1 MADDLELLVRSIEGE
16 GPSPD
21 FVADLRNQIVAEAS
35 TPSVAADDESV
46 VVVDLRPD
54 VKERPMTN
62 PRLALA
68 GLAAAVIVMIVG
80 FVTLRDAADED
91 SLATMNEPDD
101 STTITTTATRPTTTQ
116 PSSIEAPVVTTG
128 ECGLAVAS
136 TVADDGSAVTF
147 DVTSDPA
154 CAGEIVELEA
164 NGSIQGIPILRL
176 LTLDSTGEQSV
187 TDQLVGS
194 RKAAQSWS
202 VQLALADSDSVAAT
216 GEFTVEGVCDLR
228 ASADLQVSHLIE
240 TNELN
245 IVLTVDPLCAGTE
258 FAFDRDG
265 GIIGT
270 ARPGGWDTWTVD
282 ENGRI
287 DFTRPLLDPGPFVTI
302 EAMPAGGTILSE
314 VVAQVT
320 LDVSG

>member
-1 MADDLELLVRSIEGE
+1 MADDLELVVRSIEGE

-21 FVADLRNQIVAEAS
+21 FVADLRERIVAEIT
-35 TPSVAADDESV
+35 TPAVGSDDESV
-46 VVVDLRPD
+46 VVFDLRPEA
-54 VKERPMTN
+54 KERPMTSK
-62 PRLALA
+62 RMALA
-68 GLAAAVIVMIVG
+68 GLAAAAIVVIVG
-80 FVTLRDAADED
+80 FVALSDAADED
-91 SLATMNEPDD
+91 SLATTNEPDD
-101 STTITTTATRPTTTQ
+101 STTITTTTTTATTQ
-116 PSSIEAPVVTTG
+116 PSTTQAPVVTTG

-136 TVADDGSAVTF
+136 TVAADGNAVTF
-147 DVTSDPA
+147 EVTSDPS
-154 CAGEIVELEA
+154 CAGETVELEA
-164 NGSIQGIPILRL
+164 NGSIQGLPILRT

-194 RKAAQSWS
+194 RKAAQNWN
-202 VQLALADSDSVAAT
+202 VQLTLADGDSVAAA
-216 GEFTVEGVCDLR
+216 GEFTVEGFCDLQ
-228 ASADLQVSHLIE
+228 ASADLQVTHLTE

-258 FAFDRDG
+258 FAFDREG

-302 EAMPAGGTILSE
+302 EAMPAGGTIISE